1 MIITIAASALAIQ
14 LSMMPEPVAQ
24 PLVQPAQY
32 GRVPVHPPPCGHG
45 WDLSARDG
53 LCYPNGYLP
62 PQDQSARQYQYQ
74 RSYRGGR
81 YPVPCGNGADVDIG
95 TGYATRTERYRCS
108 SSKDVSAITAAT
120 DITNVVRNADTT
132 IRTKSVLSPAGG

>member
-14 LSMMPEPVAQ
+14 LIMMPQPVAQ

-81 YPVPCGNGADVDIG
+81 YPVPCGNGADVDIRDGLCYPNG
-95 TGYATRTERYRCS
+95 TVPLQFQQGRQRYYGGDGYYERRPQRRYYY
-108 SSKDVSAITAAT
+108 
-120 DITNVVRNADTT
+120 
-132 IRTKSVLSPAGG
+132 PE

>member
-1 MIITIAASALAIQ
+1 MIITIAASVLAVQ
-14 LSMMPEPVAQ
+14 LSTMPEPVARPLAQ
-24 PLVQPAQY
+24 PVQY
-32 GRVPVHPPPCGHG
+32 GGVPVRRPPCGHG

-81 YPVPCGNGADVDIG
+81 YPVPCGHGADLDARDGLCYPTG
-95 TGYATRTERYRCS
+95 TVPSQFQQGRQRYYGGDGYYERRPQRRYYYP
-108 SSKDVSAITAAT
+108 D
-120 DITNVVRNADTT
+120 
-132 IRTKSVLSPAGG
+132 

>member
-14 LSMMPEPVAQ
+14 LSSMPEPAAQ
-24 PLVQPAQY
+24 PLVQPVQY
-32 GRVPVHPPPCGHG
+32 GGVPVRRPPCGHG

-62 PQDQSARQYQYQ
+62 PQDQSARQYQHQ

-81 YPVPCGNGADVDIG
+81 YPIPAVTAPTSISG
-95 TGYATRTERYRCS
+95 TVFAIRPERYRRS
-108 SSKDVSAITAAT
+108 FSPAVSATTAAT
-120 DITNVVRNADTT
+120 STTTAVRNAGSTM
-132 IRTKSVLSPAGG
+132 ISR